1 MSGEFDKG
9 LDKLGELYGLML
21 DDCIAF
27 DNRLTAIAS
36 LHSPDDN
43 TTCEEC
49 GKPHPCPTL
58 VAVDENPR

>member
-1 MSGEFDKG
+1 MGAVTFEEALEKVGEFYEAQLSDAT
-9 LDKLGELYGLML
+9 
-21 DDCIAF
+21 AF
-27 DNRLTAIAS
+27 DRRLTAIAS

-58 VAVDENPR
+58 QAVD